1 VLECWSIGVLE
12 YWSVGVLECWSVGVS
27 VPVLQYSSTPALQH
41 SSDMKQN
48 KPGTAL
54 ITGASS
60 GIGEAFARK
69 LAAQGY
75 DLILVARRQKRLEA
89 LAQELKHSYSV
100 IVEIVVADLAKKQ
113 DITRVENHIR
123 KTEDLDILIN
133 NAGFGT
139 PGAFADIAI
148 EKTINMINVH
158 VIASTRF
165 TWMALQGMLTR
176 NRGTIIY
183 VSSMAAFLPF
193 PTAVNYCSTKAY
205 LNMFSES
212 LQNQLKDTNITVQA
226 LCPGFIYT
234 EFHDTEEYK
243 DFDRTMIP
251 EWLWMTSDE
260 VVEQSLNALSRNRKK
275 VIFIPGVKNR
285 ILVWLMK
292 NTMTSCI
299 FRKVMARKK
308 EEFRK
313 K

>member
-1 VLECWSIGVLE
+1 
-12 YWSVGVLECWSVGVS
+12 
-27 VPVLQYSSTPALQH
+27 
-41 SSDMKQN
+41 MNQN

-54 ITGASS
+54 ITGTSS

-75 DLILVARRQKRLEA
+75 DLVLVARRKNRLED
-89 LAQELKHSYSV
+89 LAQELKHNDAV
-100 IVEIVVADLAKKQ
+100 TVRIIVADLANEQ
-113 DITRVENHIR
+113 DMTRVENHIR
-123 KTEDLDILIN
+123 KTEDLNMLIN

-165 TWMALQGMLTR
+165 TWMALQGMLIR
-176 NRGTIIY
+176 DWGVIIN

-193 PTAVNYCSTKAY
+193 PTAVSYCSTKAY

-212 LQNQLKDTNITVQA
+212 LQNQLKDTNITVQV
-226 LCPGFIYT
+226 LCPGFTYT
-234 EFHDTEEYK
+234 GFHDTAEYK
-243 DFDRTMIP
+243 DFDRTRIP
-251 EWLWMTSDE
+251 EWLWMTSEE
-260 VVEQSLNALSRNRKK
+260 VVEQSLKALSGKK

-292 NTMTSCI
+292 NPMISRVL
-299 FRKVMARKK
+299 RKVMARKK
-308 EEFRK
+308 RQHYNK
-313 K
+313 